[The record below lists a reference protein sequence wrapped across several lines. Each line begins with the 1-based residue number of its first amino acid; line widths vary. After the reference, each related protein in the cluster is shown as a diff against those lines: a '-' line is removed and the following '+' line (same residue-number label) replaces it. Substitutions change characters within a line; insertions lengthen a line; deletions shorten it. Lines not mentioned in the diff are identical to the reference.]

1 MPPESAAPAG
11 QPHHPHPRL
20 HLSLIVALLAMLAP
34 FSIDTYLPSFPDIGR
49 EFAVS
54 PLYLQQTLSFY
65 LLAFAAMTLVY
76 GPLSDAFGRR
86 TVVLGAVAIY
96 VATSIG
102 CALAPNAHW
111 LLLMRI
117 GQGLSASG
125 GLVVGRAIIRDAFAG
140 SMAQRVMSQVMLI
153 FALAPAVAPI
163 IGGWLHDA
171 FGWRSVFWFM
181 MLLGLSIWVWVA
193 VSLPETLP
201 RIGRQ
206 SAHPRAML
214 SSYLR
219 ALGNARFMIL
229 IGAISL
235 NFGGFFIY
243 IAASPDVIYRHLGY
257 AADDFGRLFVPLVVG
272 LMSGAFISGRMAER
286 FSHERAASVGFGL
299 MLVAAL
305 LNLALSHMAA
315 HTLVAIV
322 APLALYACGMSLSMP
337 NLSLLALDMYPAHRG
352 LASALQGFSQTAF
365 NALVAGVLAPL
376 LALRLEHMA
385 DGLLLLNLAGL
396 GLWLLWRY
404 REDGSPRAAP
414 HAS

>member
-1 MPPESAAPAG
+1 MPPEAATPTG
-11 QPHHPHPRL
+11 HPHHLHPRL
-20 HLSLIVALLAMLAP
+20 HLSLIVALLAMIAP

-86 TVVLGAVAIY
+86 TVVLGALAIY

-140 SMAQRVMSQVMLI
+140 STAQRVMSQVMLI

-181 MLLGLSIWVWVA
+181 MLLGLSIWAWVA

-201 RIGRQ
+201 RVGRQ

-229 IGAISL
+229 IGAISF

-243 IAASPDVIYRHLGY
+243 IAASLDVIYRHLGY

-286 FSHERAASVGFGL
+286 FSHERAASVGFAL
-299 MLVAAL
+299 MLTAAL
-305 LNLALSHMAA
+305 LNLALAYTVT
-315 HTLVAIV
+315 HTIV
-322 APLALYACGMSLSMP
+322 TIAAPLALYACGMSLTMP

-376 LALRLEHMA
+376 LALRVEHMA

-396 GLWLLWRY
+396 GLWLLWCY
-404 REDGSPRAAP
+404 REAGSPRAAP